1 MCNMKMKQK
10 KAASAQKVN
19 KLKTAKEALEQK
31 YKMELEKSDR
41 EIKTE
46 NVQQLLLKRTISDVC
61 RDTEKTSKID
71 SI

>member
-1 MCNMKMKQK
+1 MKMKQK

-31 YKMELEKSDR
+31 YKLELEKSDR

>member
-1 MCNMKMKQK
+1 MKMKQK